1 MKLLATALV
10 LAVALAVPVFAQQQ
24 DREKIAAP
32 AAVQAKPVV
41 QIAILLDTSSSMNG
55 LIEQAKTQLWKI
67 VNEFAK
73 ARQNGAAPDI
83 TVALYQYGTP
93 SLGQETG
100 YIRQLV
106 PLTDDLDKVSEELF
120 KLRTSGGE
128 EYCGAVIRKATDEL
142 SWSPAKNAYK
152 AIFIAGN
159 EPFNQGSV
167 DFRSSCKDA
176 IAKGIIVNTIFCGS
190 DEEGVRTL
198 WKDGAVLADGSYVSI
213 NQNAQVVQAA
223 APQDKEI
230 AELGAK
236 LNTTYVAYGAKGEA
250 GLGNQTAQ
258 DGNAATAPGGRGGFG
273 GAAVDRSITKA
284 QSAYR
289 NGAWDLVDAVNEKR
303 VDLSTVKK
311 EELPREMQEL
321 DEKGRA
327 EYIATKAR
335 ERTEMQARINTL
347 AAEREKYL
355 AEQAKDKPE
364 STLDQA
370 VLSAVRTQAVRNGM
384 TFDAPRP

>member
-1 MKLLATALV
+1 MKWFTPALI
-10 LAVALAVPVFAQQQ
+10 LAVALTVPGFAQQ
-24 DREKIAAP
+24 EKVASP
-32 AAVQAKPVV
+32 AVVAVQTKPVV
-41 QIAILLDTSSSMNG
+41 QIAILLDTSSSMDG

-67 VNEFAK
+67 VNEFAR
-73 ARQNGAAPDI
+73 ARQNGMAPNI
-83 TVALYQYGTP
+83 SVALYQYGTP

-128 EYCGAVIRKATDEL
+128 EYCGAVIKKASDEL
-142 SWSPAKNAYK
+142 TWSPAKNAYK

-159 EPFNQGSV
+159 EPFNQGSI
-167 DFRSSCKDA
+167 DFRSACKDA
-176 IAKGIIVNTIFCGS
+176 IAKGIIINTIFCGN
-190 DEEGVRTL
+190 DDEGVRTS

-213 NQNAQVVQAA
+213 NQNAQVVQVA

-236 LNTTYVAYGAKGEA
+236 LNTTYVAYGEKGES
-250 GLGNQTAQ
+250 GRQNQSVQ
-258 DGNAATAPGGRGGFG
+258 DGNAATTPGGRGGFG

-284 QSAYR
+284 QANYR
-289 NGAWDLVDAVNEKR
+289 NTTWDLVDAVNEKK

-311 EELPREMQEL
+311 DELPKEMQDL

-327 EYIATKAR
+327 EYIATKTK
-335 ERTEMQARINTL
+335 ERAEMQARINTL
-347 AAEREKYL
+347 AGEREKYL
-355 AEQAKDKPE
+355 AEQAKNKPE
-364 STLDQA
+364 NTLDQA

-384 TFDAPRP
+384 TFDAPKP